1 MPIIITIAYNL
12 VICYNYHVFANC
24 EYKFM
29 IKGQDIVVL
38 AALMSAKGTS
48 PYLALADKSQL
59 SVSEAHASI
68 KRLQAASLVNAERH
82 LIKRNVE
89 EFLLHALKYTF
100 PLRMSGGSSV
110 GMPTA
115 YAAPIAEKEF
125 VIVGRAPV
133 WCGSEG
139 EVNGIGI
146 EPIYSSAPLAAKR
159 SREMYDRLALIDM
172 LRGGRVRERQYA
184 ERKLKEMIG

>member
-1 MPIIITIAYNL
+1 
-12 VICYNYHVFANC
+12 
-24 EYKFM
+24 M

-38 AALMSAKGTS
+38 AALMSEKGS
-48 PYLALADKSQL
+48 FPYLALADKAQL
-59 SVSEAHASI
+59 SVSETYASI
-68 KRLQAASLVNAERH
+68 KRLQAASLVNTERH
-82 LIKRNVE
+82 LIKKNAE

-100 PLRMSGGSSV
+100 PLRMSGGLSV

-125 VIVGRAPV
+125 TVIGRVPV

-139 EVNGIGI
+139 EVHGIGI
-146 EPIYSSAPLAAKR
+146 DPIYPSAPLAAKCD
-159 SREMYDRLALIDM
+159 SKMYDRLALIDM

-184 ERKLKEMIG
+184 EFKLKRILEIA